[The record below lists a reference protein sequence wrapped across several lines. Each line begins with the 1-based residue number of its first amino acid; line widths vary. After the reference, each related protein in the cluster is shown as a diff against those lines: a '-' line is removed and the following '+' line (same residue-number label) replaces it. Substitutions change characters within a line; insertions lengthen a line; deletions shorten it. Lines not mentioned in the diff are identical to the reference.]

1 VGVDTA
7 ADLAV
12 AVEPLLHFVLEV
24 AVVLGAVLLLVLL
37 LLERRRLE
45 RPV

>member
-1 VGVDTA
+1 VGADSA
-7 ADLAV
+7 ADSVV
-12 AVEPLLHFVLEV
+12 AVELLLHFVLEV

>member
-12 AVEPLLHFVLEV
+12 AVEPLLHLVLEV

-37 LLERRRLE
+37 LLERRRLK
-45 RPV
+45 RLA